1 MTSGLVALHKS
12 NIFHRDLKSLNLLVT
27 QEWHIKL
34 ADFGLSRF
42 NTNDNMDT
50 MKQMR
55 GTFAYVDPEVYN
67 NGTFTAA
74 SDIYSMGASLFLSRE
89 KTFPIRTDMRA
100 PFTLPHSVD
109 SVCDHFPLSHFA
121 LRNHLL
127 GGGKPRG
134 HWTLRAAL

>member
-1 MTSGLVALHKS
+1 MTSVIFQEKIDFGWKRGIEICKEMTAGLAALHKS

-67 NGTFTAA
+67 NGMFTSA
-74 SDIYSMGASLFLSRE
+74 SDIYSMGTPQR
-89 KTFPIRTDMRA
+89 
-100 PFTLPHSVD
+100 
-109 SVCDHFPLSHFA
+109 
-121 LRNHLL
+121 
-127 GGGKPRG
+127 
-134 HWTLRAAL
+134 